1 MPTTIRLPEEAERRL
16 DALAESTHRP
26 KSFYLREL
34 ILNNLDDLEDY
45 YRAVEISARVKR
57 GEERVYSL
65 DEVKAHL
72 GLDD

>member
-16 DALAESTHRP
+16 DALAASTHRP

-45 YRAVEISARVKR
+45 YRAVEVSARIKR
-57 GEERVYSL
+57 GEEKVYTL
-65 DEVKAHL
+65 EHVEAEL
-72 GLDD
+72 GLDR

>member
-16 DALAESTHRP
+16 DALAASTHRP

-45 YRAVEISARVKR
+45 YRAVEVSARIKR
-57 GEERVYSL
+57 GEEKVYTLEHVES
-65 DEVKAHL
+65 AL
-72 GLDD
+72 GLDR